1 MLVNK
6 VAVYTKAIV
15 ALLGGIATWGATAVT
30 DGISANEWFGL
41 LAVIATALGVFAFP
55 NTPQGEGGEGGE
67 GGDDGYAVPD
77 LVVAILIF
85 LVGVIL
91 TKLFWC

>member
-55 NTPQGEGGEGGE
+55 NTPQGEGG
-67 GGDDGYAVPD
+67 DDGYAVPD